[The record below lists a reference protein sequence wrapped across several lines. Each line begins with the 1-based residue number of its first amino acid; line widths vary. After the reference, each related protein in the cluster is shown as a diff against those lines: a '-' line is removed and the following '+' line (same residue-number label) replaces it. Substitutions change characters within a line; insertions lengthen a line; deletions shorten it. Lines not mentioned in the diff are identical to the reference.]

1 MKSSTPASHPASSE
15 DHVVGKRRTQAALR
29 RELLLETALRLFS
42 EHGYRGTSVR
52 DVTRAAG
59 VTEAVLYHYFT
70 NKADLLTSVLARY
83 APFSQIPHLL
93 DATVDATVD
102 GVLRQLGKDLL
113 GLLRARRQLVLTVL
127 SEAPTDSDLADVL
140 GRFHRRVA
148 EDLGG
153 FLERRRVDGQV
164 SPDVDVLAVARAFQG
179 GLLAHFLATTFGTE
193 QQAVAPDDEAAVD
206 GLVSALT
213 LGILPRRLIRESG

>member
-1 MKSSTPASHPASSE
+1 MKIATQEPQETSSV
-15 DHVVGKRRTQAALR
+15 DQVIGKRQAQAALR
-29 RELLLETALRLFS
+29 REALLETALNLFS
-42 EHGYRGTSVR
+42 ERGYRSTSVR

-59 VTEAVLYHYFT
+59 VTEAVLYHYFA

-93 DATVDATVD
+93 DSTVDATVD
-102 GVLRQLGKDLL
+102 EVLLQLGKDLL

-127 SEAPTDSDLADVL
+127 SEAPTDPDLANVL
-140 GRFHRRVA
+140 GRFHKSVA

-153 FLERRRVDGQV
+153 FLNRRRAAGQV
-164 SPDVDVLAVARAFQG
+164 APEMDVFAVARAFQG
-179 GLLAHFLATTFGTE
+179 GLLAHFLATSFGT
-193 QQAVAPDDEAAVD
+193 QQPASAPDDEAAVS

-213 LGILPRRLIRESG
+213 LGTRPRRTSE